1 MYIYN
6 VTTNVEESAHN
17 TWLNWMKTT
26 HIPEVLST
34 GKFLSAKITKVLI
47 EEESGGHT
55 YSVQYTIANKET
67 LEKYY
72 QENAPK
78 LREKAAQLF
87 AGKLVSFRTELE
99 VIDEYFVQHNTAT
112 HYLFTYG
119 TLLEKEVQLGVF
131 SRVLGGMED
140 TLISHKISQIKV
152 ADIYPTIEF
161 TGNNE
166 DKINGIVYALTHDEL
181 IKADAYEGEAYGRTQ
196 IILYSGKKAWVY
208 IAK

>member
-34 GKFLSAKITKVLI
+34 GKFLSAKITKVLV

-55 YSVQYTIANKET
+55 YSVQYTVANKET

-78 LREKAAQLF
+78 LREKAMQLF

-99 VIDEYFVQHNTAT
+99 VVDEYFVQHNTAT

-131 SRVLGGMED
+131 SRVLGGVED
-140 TLISHKISQIKV
+140 TLISHKVSQLKV

-161 TGNNE
+161 TGNKE
-166 DKINGIVYALTHDEL
+166 DIIYGVVYALTQDEL
-181 IKADAYEGEAYGRTQ
+181 IKADAYEGEAYERTQ
-196 IILYSGKKAWVY
+196 IVLESGKKAWVY
-208 IAK
+208 MAK

>member
-6 VTTNVEESAHN
+6 VTTNVEDSAHN

-26 HIPEVLST
+26 HIPEVLGT

-55 YSVQYTIANKET
+55 YSVQYTVANKET

-78 LREKAAQLF
+78 LREKAMQLF

-99 VIDEYFVQHNTAT
+99 IVDEYFVQHNTAT

-119 TLLEKEVQLGVF
+119 TLLEKEVQLSVF

-161 TGNNE
+161 TGNKE
-166 DKINGIVYALTHDEL
+166 DTINGVVYALTHDEL
-181 IKADAYEGEAYGRTQ
+181 IKADACEGEAYERTQ
-196 IILYSGKKAWVY
+196 IVLDSGKKAWVY
-208 IAK
+208 MAK